1 MSRRFVCLHGHFY
14 QPPRENPW
22 LEEVEVQ
29 DSAGPFH
36 DWNTRIAAECYGP
49 NGAAR
54 ITGPD
59 GRILDIVNNYNHL
72 SFNFGPTLLSWLER
86 AAPSVHARL
95 QEADAVSLGRRGH
108 GNALAQGYSH
118 AILPLCSSRDRR
130 TQIRWGVADFRLRFS
145 REPEGFWLPET
156 GADSETL
163 RDLARE
169 GLRFTILSPF
179 QAVRV
184 RPPGGEW
191 QDATGAR
198 FDPTRPYRVN
208 LGDGLS
214 MVVFFYDAPIAREF
228 AFGGS
233 FARGEDVVQALERGF
248 DANRGHDEV
257 LVVAV
262 DGETFGHH
270 RKGFE
275 GPLAQALRLL
285 SAREDLEVINLGQA
299 LEKVPVEWEAEIVEG
314 ASWSCAHGLERWK
327 SDCGCS
333 TNGQPG
339 WHQQWRGPLRDALD
353 GLRAHL
359 SELFER
365 EASKLLGDPWAAR
378 DAYVE
383 LVLARER
390 RDVGPFLERHA
401 ARRLDA
407 PEATTALK
415 LLEMQRHAMLMYTS
429 CGWFFAELSG
439 LETVQILK
447 YAARAIQLARETA
460 GVDLEPL
467 FRDALARAPSNLP
480 RFRDGAGVWEQLVR
494 PSVVSIESVAAHY
507 AISSIVAGGTRPLAC
522 FPFEV
527 HARRHESAGAA
538 TLSFGRLSLESALV
552 RERLDATYCVLHF
565 GGSDFRCGLR
575 PFVDAAAQADSER
588 ALFERLGSL
597 TQMLREI
604 DRLFPGRD
612 YTLRDLF
619 LDERRRLAS
628 VLLRESMRR
637 YESDFVKIF
646 ESNRRLMEFLKEI
659 DSPIPKALRAAANV
673 ALTRRLQQL
682 ASRLAE
688 GASDR
693 TAIHAELL
701 SVSQL
706 AERLDVHL
714 DLESVRPSFDGLVR
728 ERLELLRVPGL
739 HRDPAFELVEVI
751 DLGERL
757 GLHLDLWHAQ
767 NFLWQLVAAQGG
779 PAFERDMLER
789 IAQRLAFE
797 PRVLEQRARQVAP
810 QEPPKSK
817 EAPEPMLGASASGDG
832 LPA

>member
-1 MSRRFVCLHGHFY
+1 MTRRYVCLHGHFY

-22 LEEVEVQ
+22 IEEVEVQ
-29 DSAGPFH
+29 DSAAPFH
-36 DWNTRIAAECYGP
+36 DWNSRIAAECYGP

-59 GRILDIVNNYNHL
+59 GRIHDIVNNYNHL
-72 SFNFGPTLLSWLER
+72 SFNYGPTLLSWLER
-86 AAPSVHARL
+86 AHPTIHARI
-95 QEADAVSLGRRGH
+95 QEADAVSVGRRGH

-118 AILPLCSSRDRR
+118 AILPLCNSRDRR
-130 TQIRWGVADFRLRFS
+130 TQIRWGIADFRARYG
-145 REPEGFWLPET
+145 RQPEGFWLPET
-156 GADSETL
+156 GADTETL

-169 GLRFTILSPF
+169 GLRYTILSPF
-179 QAVRV
+179 QATRV
-184 RPPGGEW
+184 RAPGGEW

-198 FDPTRPYRVN
+198 FDPTRPYRVP
-208 LGDGLS
+208 LGEGLE
-214 MVVFFYDAPIAREF
+214 MAVFFYDAPIAREF
-228 AFGGS
+228 AFGATFS
-233 FARGEDVVQALERGF
+233 RGDDVVKTLERGF
-248 DANRGHDEV
+248 DPNRGHDEV

-285 SAREDLEVINLGQA
+285 SARDDIEVINLGQA
-299 LEKVPVEWEAEIVEG
+299 LEKVPVEWEAQIVEG

-339 WHQQWRGPLRDALD
+339 WNQRWRTPLRDALD
-353 GLRAHL
+353 GLRGHL
-359 SELFER
+359 AEIFER
-365 EASKLLGDPWAAR
+365 EGSRFLSDPWAAR

-390 RDVGPFLERHA
+390 RDVDSFLERHA
-401 ARRLDA
+401 SRRLDGA
-407 PEATTALK
+407 ETTTALK

-429 CGWFFAELSG
+429 CGWFFAEISG

-460 GVDLEPL
+460 EVDLEPL
-467 FRDALARAPSNLP
+467 FKDALSRAPSNLP

-494 PSVVSIESVAAHY
+494 PSIVSMESVAAHY
-507 AISSIVAGGTRPLAC
+507 AISSIVEDGTRALAC

-527 HARRHESAGAA
+527 RARRHESAGGV
-538 TLSFGRLSLESALV
+538 TLSFGRLALESALV
-552 RERLDATYCVLHF
+552 RERLDATFCVLHF

-575 PFVDAAAQADSER
+575 TFTDAALQAESER
-588 ALFERLGSL
+588 ALFDRLGSL

-619 LDERRRLAS
+619 LDERRRMAA

-637 YESDFVKIF
+637 YESDFVKVF

-659 DSPIPKALRAAANV
+659 DSPIPKALLAAANV

-682 ASRLAE
+682 TSDLAE
-688 GASDR
+688 GAADR
-693 TAIHAELL
+693 TAVHAELL
-701 SVSQL
+701 AVSQL
-706 AERLDVHL
+706 AARLDVHL
-714 DLESVRPSFDGLVR
+714 DLESVRPTFDALVH

-739 HRDPAFELVEVI
+739 HRDPAFELVEFV

-757 GLHLDLWHAQ
+757 GLRLDLWHAQ
-767 NFLWQLVAAQGG
+767 NFVWQLVASPDA
-779 PAFERDMLER
+779 PIFERDMLDR

-797 PRVLEQRARQVAP
+797 PRVLEARARRVTPQAP
-810 QEPPKSK
+810 ERT
-817 EAPEPMLGASASGDG
+817 EAPEQVLGASASGDG
-832 LPA
+832 MPV